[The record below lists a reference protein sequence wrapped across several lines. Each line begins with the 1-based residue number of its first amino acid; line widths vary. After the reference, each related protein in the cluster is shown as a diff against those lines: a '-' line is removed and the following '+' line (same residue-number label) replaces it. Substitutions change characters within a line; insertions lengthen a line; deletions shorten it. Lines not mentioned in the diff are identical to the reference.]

1 MPFVKRDEYGMVIA
15 VSEEWGV
22 ECNEELAAAD
32 AQIAKFMTRVS
43 GEPSPF
49 EASDQHLVR
58 VLEDVVELLIAK
70 GLILF
75 TELPVDAQQKIILR
89 QKMRSE
95 ASSLQDL
102 ISND

>member
-1 MPFVKRDEYGMVIA
+1 MPFVKRDEYGTVVA
-15 VSEEWGV
+15 VSEERGA

-32 AQIAKFMTRVS
+32 AQITKFMTRVS
-43 GEPSPF
+43 CEPSPF